1 MNQNSEQVFD
11 FVAGQWSQRLNLRCA
26 CGHKCCTYG
35 SVMEVGKNISKTILL
50 LLLFIILYIYI
61 YICIYLYY
69 LNLGNV

>member
-26 CGHKCCTYG
+26 CGHKCCTCG

-50 LLLFIILYIYI
+50 LLLLLFIIYIYIYI
-61 YICIYLYY
+61 YICII
-69 LNLGNV
+69 